1 MRCLRLVNHGGF
13 PSKSKQ
19 EAHSESVKSGYK
31 PFFVSY
37 MYVCMY
43 MTLSTDRNDLLLN
56 IWELVCSVTGSQ
68 RINDVFWDCF
78 TFHYK
83 QNRRVVL
90 FCFVFFFSEVVITSH
105 LNTGKYFNQLFS
117 ELVYPSVL
125 LLVVLFVKQEAV
137 DSR

>member
-1 MRCLRLVNHGGF
+1 
-13 PSKSKQ
+13 
-19 EAHSESVKSGYK
+19 
-31 PFFVSY
+31 
-37 MYVCMY
+37 MY

-83 QNRRVVL
+83 QNRRVVCL
-90 FCFVFFFSEVVITSH
+90 FVCFSEVVITSH

-117 ELVYPSVL
+117 E
-125 LLVVLFVKQEAV
+125 
-137 DSR
+137 

>member
-31 PFFVSY
+31 PFFVSH

-78 TFHYK
+78 TFHDK
-83 QNRRVVL
+83 QNHRVLGV
-90 FCFVFFFSEVVITSH
+90 FFSEIVITSH
-105 LNTGKYFNQLFS
+105 LNTGKYFNWLFS
-117 ELVYPSVL
+117 
-125 LLVVLFVKQEAV
+125 
-137 DSR
+137 D